1 MNKPSKE
8 NHIKAINDMLA
19 NMDPQSVKR
28 VYDYVY
34 RKSHRLLKG
43 A

>member
-1 MNKPSKE
+1 MTKPTKE
-8 NHIKAINDMLA
+8 THIKAMNNMLA

-34 RKSHRLLKG
+34 RNSLRLTKG

>member
-1 MNKPSKE
+1 MIKPTKE
-8 NHIKAINDMLA
+8 EHVKAINEMLA

-34 RKSHRLLKG
+34 RKSFRLVKG

>member
-1 MNKPSKE
+1 MSEPTKE
-8 NHIKAINDMLA
+8 THIKAINDMLA
-19 NMDPQSVKR
+19 NMDPKSVQR

-34 RKSHRLLKG
+34 RKSLRLTKG